1 MTHSSLEKCNMVEQG
16 YQPGS
21 CAVQTKEGV
30 KKRACDVT
38 FRKSA
43 EGSYERIIKS
53 MHLSR
58 PEDYFSIYQS
68 GCNHSCLKCHSYEFS
83 KFVNGEWKSSGD
95 LANAAIEYYNQVTVF
110 EPRERATT
118 WHANDLCKHCGSCI
132 LTGEFSDKCPRK
144 LKKEQVVL
152 SPQGFGPA
160 RNIIA
165 FTGGDIMCKPD
176 FYVETTKRI
185 KAEYDDLWVLL
196 ETNGYG
202 LTPKNLEEYAAA
214 GVDSFWLDIKA
225 FSEETYRELCGTS
238 NKQVIESV
246 QRIIDLDFT
255 LEILT
260 LYIPGLVETDEHEKI
275 AELIVDTD
283 PNIPTTL
290 LAFFPCY
297 KLSQPIY
304 RGPTLLEMVRSF
316 QSIKEKGVK
325 NLRLANLGVF
335 VKTNNDLEFLEKTLG
350 PKFQ

>member
-1 MTHSSLEKCNMVEQG
+1 MTQSTLQKCNMVEQG

-21 CAVQTKEGV
+21 CIVQSQEGI
-30 KKRACDVT
+30 KKRACDNT
-38 FRKSA
+38 FRKSSD
-43 EGSYERIIKS
+43 GTTERIIKS

-83 KFVNGEWKSSGD
+83 KFVNGDWKSS
-95 LANAAIEYYNQVTVF
+95 IELVKASIDYYNQVTVF

-132 LTGEFSDKCPRK
+132 LTGEFSENCPRK
-144 LKKEQVVL
+144 LKKDQVVL

-160 RNIIA
+160 RNIVA

-176 FYVETTKRI
+176 FYVEYAKKL
-185 KAEYDDLWVLL
+185 KAEYDDLWILL

-202 LTPKNLEEYAAA
+202 LTPQNLEEYASA

-225 FSEETYRELCGTS
+225 FSNDTYKELCGTT
-238 NKQVIESV
+238 NQHILESV

-260 LYIPGLVETDEHEKI
+260 LYIPSFVETDEHEKI
-275 AELIVDTD
+275 AELISSVDSK
-283 PNIPTTL
+283 IPTTL
-290 LAFFPCY
+290 LAFFPSY

-304 RGPTLLEMVRSF
+304 RSPTVLEMVKSF
-316 QSIKEKGVK
+316 QAMKTKGIKNMRMG
-325 NLRLANLGVF
+325 NLGVF
-335 VKTNNDLEFLEKTLG
+335 VRTTRDLEFLEKTLG
-350 PKFQ
+350 PNFH